1 MTVGFRETG
10 QVLAA
15 RLAVIWAFARLTLH
29 SLAPTV
35 IPLDLIEI
43 IAFDGFRSGSATFA
57 SSIDAE
63 SWEWA
68 GMVMVCSRDKR
79 DWFLKQQK
87 RVWVMRNFLKCMLG
101 VAALGMTT
109 AVASATTL
117 EDVKAKGFLQCGVS
131 TGLAGFSAPNDKGDW
146 LGLDADFCRAVAAAV
161 FGDGTKVKFTPL
173 SAKERFTALQSGE
186 IDILSRN
193 TTWTINRDTALGL
206 NFVGVTYFDGQGF
219 MINAKKLPGVNS
231 ALQLSGASVCV
242 QTGTTTELNLADYF
256 KANNLEYSPVVFEKL
271 EEVNAAYDAGRC
283 DVYTTDQSG
292 LYGIRLTLTAPDD
305 HVVLPEIISKE
316 PLGPAV
322 RQGDD
327 QWYHI
332 VKWTYF
338 ALLTAEEL
346 GITQANVE
354 EMKAS
359 ASPEMKRVLGVEAE
373 TKIGTDLGLTNDWV
387 VNIVKATGNY
397 GELFERNVGAGS
409 PLKIAR
415 GINALWTKGGLQY
428 APPIR

>member
-1 MTVGFRETG
+1 MK
-10 QVLAA
+10 
-15 RLAVIWAFARLTLH
+15 H
-29 SLAPTV
+29 
-35 IPLDLIEI
+35 
-43 IAFDGFRSGSATFA
+43 IAIG
-57 SSIDAE
+57 I
-63 SWEWA
+63 
-68 GMVMVCSRDKR
+68 
-79 DWFLKQQK
+79 
-87 RVWVMRNFLKCMLG
+87 LG
-101 VAALGMTT
+101 AAALGWM
-109 AVASATTL
+109 ASAASATTL
-117 EDVKAKGFLQCGVS
+117 DDVKAKGFIQCGVS
-131 TGLAGFSAPNDKGDW
+131 TGLAGFSAPDDKGDW
-146 LGLDADFCRAVAAAV
+146 KGIDADFCRAVAAAV

-206 NFVGVTYFDGQGF
+206 NFIGVTYYDGQGF

-231 ALQLSGASVCV
+231 ALQLSGAAVCV
-242 QTGTTTELNLADYF
+242 QSGTTTELNLADYF
-256 KANNLEYSPVVFEKL
+256 KANKMEYNPVVFEKL

-292 LYGIRLTLTAPDD
+292 LYGIRLTLASPAD

-338 ALLTAEEL
+338 ALLQAEEL

-354 EMKAS
+354 QMAAS
-359 ASPEMKRVLGVEAE
+359 STNPEIRRLLGVEP
-373 TKIGTDLGLTNDWV
+373 GLGAGMGVNDRYA
-387 VNIVKATGNY
+387 ILLLRTIGNY
-397 GELFERNVGAGS
+397 GEIFERHLGPNTPIGL
-409 PLKIAR
+409 PR
-415 GINALWTKGGLQY
+415 GLNRLWTQGGIMYGL
-428 APPIR
+428 PNR